1 MFILAIET
9 TGKIGSVSLITGD
22 KSKGGSF
29 KVVKTSKTFEPM
41 SHLKNLPG
49 LIHEVMNNGEGS
61 IDLDMRDIDAIAVS
75 IGPGS
80 FTGTRIGVTVARSLA
95 QALDKPVIPVGSLE
109 MWKLKLKDNEPHF
122 DNEAFEDSKGAV
134 TKYVVPIYNARRGQV
149 YGSIFRYDTN
159 VLKYDDSIKT
169 NDSIDNGECEKCTE
183 VHSASCLTGNADCVE
198 VHSGSCITDNA
209 DCIEVHSGSCITD
222 NADCIEVH
230 SGSCI
235 TDNADCIEIHSAS
248 CITDNA
254 DCIEVHSG
262 SCLMLEDLLQ
272 KLGTDIAKTSQT
284 IKNMELATYN
294 KNHKIEICFYGDGC
308 KVYEKTLD
316 EWKLKQI
323 EKYSG
328 SIEKFLDNIE
338 NYSDTIEI
346 DIIWNSRNEE
356 YFESNSELVG
366 LFAAKVMLTEN
377 RLKKYDEVLPDYMRI
392 PEAEAKLKA
401 GLIGVKKNEKNNYY
415 VRTATL
421 EDADIIAEMAT
432 KYLTHSWGASEIRK
446 DMEKNP
452 NSRYFVVVR
461 SGKALP
467 GQAYRGE
474 SDVVG
479 YISCWTVL
487 AEGEIHDVVVT
498 EELRRRGLG
507 RKLVNHM
514 LRTGRHEGICDFT
527 LEVRSRNEAAIKLY
541 EEFGF
546 RREGMRK
553 GYYDNEDDAVIMWRR
568 TEKNGK
574 AK

>member
-22 KSKGGSF
+22 KSKAGSF
-29 KVVKTSKTFEPM
+29 KVVKTSKTSEPM

-49 LIHEVMNNGEGS
+49 LIHEAMHYGEGS

-80 FTGTRIGVTVARSLA
+80 FTGTRIGATVARSLA

-122 DNEAFEDSKGAV
+122 DKEAFEDSKGAV

-149 YGSIFRYDTN
+149 YGSILRYDTN

-169 NDSIDNGECEKCTE
+169 DDSIDNGEYEKCT
-183 VHSASCLTGNADCVE
+183 E

-209 DCIEVHSGSCITD
+209 DCIEVHSGSC
-222 NADCIEVH
+222 
-230 SGSCI
+230 
-235 TDNADCIEIHSAS
+235 
-248 CITDNA
+248 
-254 DCIEVHSG
+254 
-262 SCLMLEDLLQ
+262 LMLLDLLQ
-272 KLGTDIAKTSQT
+272 KLEADIAETSQA
-284 IKNMELATYN
+284 IKNKEMVIHHTP
-294 KNHKIEICFYGDGC
+294 HKIEINFYGDGC
-308 KVYEKTLD
+308 KVYEKTLED
-316 EWKLKQI
+316 WKSEQLKKFSYNI
-323 EKYSG
+323 KKLSD
-328 SIEKFLDNIE
+328 SIEK
-338 NYSDTIEI
+338 YSDTIEI

-356 YFESNSELVG
+356 YFEPNSELVG
-366 LFAAKVMLTEN
+366 LFASKVMLTEN

-415 VRTATL
+415 VRTATP

-479 YISCWTVL
+479 YISYWTVL
-487 AEGEIHDVVVT
+487 AEGEIHDVVVS
-498 EELRRRGLG
+498 EEFRRRGLG

-546 RREGMRK
+546 RSEGIRK

-568 TEKNGK
+568 TEKSGK

>member
-29 KVVKTSKTFEPM
+29 KVVKTSKTSEPM

-169 NDSIDNGECEKCTE
+169 NDSIDNGECKKCTE
-183 VHSASCLTGNADCVE
+183 MHSGSCLTGNADCIE
-198 VHSGSCITDNA
+198 VHSASCITDNA
-209 DCIEVHSGSCITD
+209 GCIEVHSGSCITD

-230 SGSCI
+230 S
-235 TDNADCIEIHSAS
+235 AS

-254 DCIEVHSG
+254 YCIEVHSG

-272 KLGTDIAKTSQT
+272 RLATDIAEIAQT
-284 IKNMELATYN
+284 LKNNEIATHH
-294 KNHKIEICFYGDGC
+294 NHHRIEINFYGDGC

-323 EKYSG
+323 EKYSD
-328 SIEKFLDNIE
+328 SIEKFSDNIE
-338 NYSDTIEI
+338 NYSDTIEV
-346 DIIWNSRNEE
+346 DVIWNSRNEE
-356 YFESNSELVG
+356 YFEPNSELVG

-415 VRTATL
+415 VRTATP

-479 YISCWTVL
+479 YISYWTVL

-568 TEKNGK
+568 AEKNGK
-574 AK
+574 DK

>member
-29 KVVKTSKTFEPM
+29 KVVKTSKTSEPM

-49 LIHEVMNNGEGS
+49 LIHEVMNYGEGS

-122 DNEAFEDSKGAV
+122 DKEAFEDSKGAV

-149 YGSIFRYDTN
+149 YGSIFRAEN
-159 VLKYDDSIKT
+159 NFLKRDDSIKT
-169 NDSIDNGECEKCTE
+169 NDFIDNGEYEKCTE
-183 VHSASCLTGNADCVE
+183 VHSGSCL
-198 VHSGSCITDNA
+198 TDNA

-230 SGSCI
+230 SGSC
-235 TDNADCIEIHSAS
+235 
-248 CITDNA
+248 
-254 DCIEVHSG
+254 
-262 SCLMLEDLLQ
+262 LMLLDLLQ
-272 KLGTDIAKTSQT
+272 KLGTDIEETSQT
-284 IKNMELATYN
+284 IKNGEMLIHHTP
-294 KNHKIEICFYGDGC
+294 HKIEINFYGDGC
-308 KVYEKTLD
+308 KVYEKNLED
-316 EWKLKQI
+316 WKSEQLKKFSDNI
-323 EKYSG
+323 EKLSD
-328 SIEKFLDNIE
+328 SIEK
-338 NYSDTIEI
+338 YSDTIEI

-356 YFESNSELVG
+356 YFEPNSELVG

-415 VRTATL
+415 VRTATP

-479 YISCWTVL
+479 YISYWTVL

-546 RREGMRK
+546 RSEGIRK

-568 TEKNGK
+568 AEKSGK

>member
-22 KSKGGSF
+22 KSKGESF
-29 KVVKTSKTFEPM
+29 KVIKTSKTSESM

-49 LIHEVMNNGEGS
+49 LIHEVMNCGQASDG
-61 IDLDMRDIDAIAVS
+61 LDMQDIDAIAVS

-80 FTGTRIGVTVARSLA
+80 FTGTRIGVTFTRSLA

-109 MWKLKLKDNEPHF
+109 MWKLKLKDYEF
-122 DNEAFEDSKGAV
+122 RDSEEMIESNKTAV

-183 VHSASCLTGNADCVE
+183 VP
-198 VHSGSCITDNA
+198 SGSCITDNA
-209 DCIEVHSGSCITD
+209 DCIEVHSGSCLTD

-235 TDNADCIEIHSAS
+235 
-248 CITDNA
+248 
-254 DCIEVHSG
+254 
-262 SCLMLEDLLQ
+262 MLEDLLK
-272 KLGTDIAKTSQT
+272 KLESDITETSKMLKNKEIAKC
-284 IKNMELATYN
+284 NR
-294 KNHKIEICFYGDGC
+294 NHKIEVCFYGDGC
-308 KVYEKTLD
+308 KVYETTLD
-316 EWKLKQI
+316 EWKSKQLEKYSDSI
-323 EKYSG
+323 EKCSDSIASYSG
-328 SIEKFLDNIE
+328 SIEKSSDNIE
-338 NYSDTIEI
+338 IEI
-346 DIIWNSRNEE
+346 IWDSRNDE
-356 YFESNSELVG
+356 YFEPNSEMVG
-366 LFAAKVMLTEN
+366 LFAAEVMLTEN

-415 VRTATL
+415 VRTATP
-421 EDADIIAEMAT
+421 EDADIIAEMAA
-432 KYLTHSWGASEIRK
+432 KYLTHSWGAGDIRR

-461 SGKALP
+461 SGKAFP

-474 SDVVG
+474 SEVVG
-479 YISCWTVL
+479 FISYWNVL
-487 AEGEIHDVVVT
+487 GEGEIHDVVVT

-507 RKLVNHM
+507 RKLVNHT

-527 LEVRSRNEAAIKLY
+527 LEVRRRNEAAIKLY

-546 RREGMRK
+546 RSEGIRK

-568 TEKNGK
+568 AEKTNK
-574 AK
+574 

>member
-9 TGKIGSVSLITGD
+9 TGKIGSVSLITVD

-29 KVVKTSKTFEPM
+29 KVVKTSKTSEPM

-49 LIHEVMNNGEGS
+49 LIHEVMNYGEGS

-122 DNEAFEDSKGAV
+122 DNEAFEDSKGVV

-149 YGSIFRYDTN
+149 YGSIFRCDTN
-159 VLKYDDSIKT
+159 LLKYDDSIKT
-169 NDSIDNGECEKCTE
+169 DDSIDNGECEKCTE
-183 VHSASCLTGNADCVE
+183 GHSGSCLTGNADCVE
-198 VHSGSCITDNA
+198 VHSGSC
-209 DCIEVHSGSCITD
+209 
-222 NADCIEVH
+222 
-230 SGSCI
+230 
-235 TDNADCIEIHSAS
+235 
-248 CITDNA
+248 
-254 DCIEVHSG
+254 
-262 SCLMLEDLLQ
+262 LMLKDLFQ
-272 KLGTDIAKTSQT
+272 KLGADIAETSQT
-284 IKNMELATYN
+284 LKNTGIATYN

-308 KVYEKTLD
+308 KVYEKNLED
-316 EWKLKQI
+316 WKSEQLKKFSDNI
-323 EKYSG
+323 EKLSD
-328 SIEKFLDNIE
+328 SIEK
-338 NYSDTIEI
+338 YSDTIEI

-356 YFESNSELVG
+356 YFEPNSELVG
-366 LFAAKVMLTEN
+366 LFATKVMLTEN

-415 VRTATL
+415 VRTATP

-446 DMEKNP
+446 DIEKNP

-479 YISCWTVL
+479 YISYWTVL

-553 GYYDNEDDAVIMWRR
+553 GYYDNDDAVIMWRR
-568 TEKNGK
+568 AEKNGK
-574 AK
+574 DK

>member
-29 KVVKTSKTFEPM
+29 KVVKTSKTSEPM

-49 LIHEVMNNGEGS
+49 LIHEVMNYGEGS

-122 DNEAFEDSKGAV
+122 DKEAFEDSKGSV

-149 YGSIFRYDTN
+149 YGSIFRCDTN
-159 VLKYDDSIKT
+159 LLKYDDSIKT

-183 VHSASCLTGNADCVE
+183 VHSGSCLTGNADCVE

-209 DCIEVHSGSCITD
+209 DCIEVHSGSC
-222 NADCIEVH
+222 
-230 SGSCI
+230 
-235 TDNADCIEIHSAS
+235 
-248 CITDNA
+248 
-254 DCIEVHSG
+254 
-262 SCLMLEDLLQ
+262 LMLKDLLQ
-272 KLGTDIAKTSQT
+272 RLATDIAEILQT
-284 IKNMELATYN
+284 LKNNEIATHHN
-294 KNHKIEICFYGDGC
+294 HHKIEINFYGDGC

-328 SIEKFLDNIE
+328 SIEKFSDNIE
-338 NYSDTIEI
+338 NYSDAIEI

-356 YFESNSELVG
+356 YFEPNSELVG
-366 LFAAKVMLTEN
+366 LFATKVMLTEN

-415 VRTATL
+415 VRTATP

-479 YISCWTVL
+479 YISYWTVL

-498 EELRRRGLG
+498 EEFRRRGLG

-546 RREGMRK
+546 RSEGIRK

-568 TEKNGK
+568 AEKSGK
-574 AK
+574 DK

>member
-183 VHSASCLTGNADCVE
+183 VHSASCLTGNADCV
-198 VHSGSCITDNA
+198 
-209 DCIEVHSGSCITD
+209 EVHSGSCITD

>member
-1 MFILAIET
+1 
-9 TGKIGSVSLITGD
+9 
-22 KSKGGSF
+22 
-29 KVVKTSKTFEPM
+29 
-41 SHLKNLPG
+41 
-49 LIHEVMNNGEGS
+49 
-61 IDLDMRDIDAIAVS
+61 
-75 IGPGS
+75 
-80 FTGTRIGVTVARSLA
+80 
-95 QALDKPVIPVGSLE
+95 
-109 MWKLKLKDNEPHF
+109 
-122 DNEAFEDSKGAV
+122 
-134 TKYVVPIYNARRGQV
+134 
-149 YGSIFRYDTN
+149 
-159 VLKYDDSIKT
+159 
-169 NDSIDNGECEKCTE
+169 
-183 VHSASCLTGNADCVE
+183 
-198 VHSGSCITDNA
+198 
-209 DCIEVHSGSCITD
+209 
-222 NADCIEVH
+222 
-230 SGSCI
+230 
-235 TDNADCIEIHSAS
+235 
-248 CITDNA
+248 
-254 DCIEVHSG
+254 
-262 SCLMLEDLLQ
+262 
-272 KLGTDIAKTSQT
+272 
-284 IKNMELATYN
+284 ME
-294 KNHKIEICFYGDGC
+294 
-308 KVYEKTLD
+308 
-316 EWKLKQI
+316 Q
-323 EKYSG
+323 
-328 SIEKFLDNIE
+328 
-338 NYSDTIEI
+338 
-346 DIIWNSRNEE
+346 RNEE
-356 YFESNSELVG
+356 YFEPNSELVG

-415 VRTATL
+415 VRTATP

-479 YISCWTVL
+479 YISYWTVL

-568 TEKNGK
+568 TEKSGK

>member
-9 TGKIGSVSLITGD
+9 TGKIGSVSLITGY

-29 KVVKTSKTFEPM
+29 KVVKTSKTSEPM

-49 LIHEVMNNGEGS
+49 LIHEVMNNGDGS

-159 VLKYDDSIKT
+159 VLQYDDSIKT
-169 NDSIDNGECEKCTE
+169 NNSIDNGECEKCTE
-183 VHSASCLTGNADCVE
+183 VHSGSCLTGNADCVE

-209 DCIEVHSGSCITD
+209 DCIEV
-222 NADCIEVH
+222 
-230 SGSCI
+230 
-235 TDNADCIEIHSAS
+235 HSAS

-284 IKNMELATYN
+284 IKNMELATHHN
-294 KNHKIEICFYGDGC
+294 HHKIEINFYGDGC

-323 EKYSG
+323 EKYSD
-328 SIEKFLDNIE
+328 SIEKFSDNIE

-356 YFESNSELVG
+356 YFEPNSELVG
-366 LFAAKVMLTEN
+366 LFAAKVMQTEN

-415 VRTATL
+415 VRTATP

-514 LRTGRHEGICDFT
+514 LRTGRHEGIHDFT

-568 TEKNGK
+568 TEKSVK

>member
-22 KSKGGSF
+22 KSKGGNF
-29 KVVKTSKTFEPM
+29 KVVKTSKTSEPM

-49 LIHEVMNNGEGS
+49 LIHEAMNCGEGS

-109 MWKLKLKDNEPHF
+109 MWKLKLKDDEPHF
-122 DNEAFEDSKGAV
+122 DKDAFEDSKGAV

-149 YGSIFRYDTN
+149 YGSIFRAEN
-159 VLKYDDSIKT
+159 NFLKRDDSIKT
-169 NDSIDNGECEKCTE
+169 NDFIDNGEYEKCTE
-183 VHSASCLTGNADCVE
+183 VHSGSCL
-198 VHSGSCITDNA
+198 TDNA
-209 DCIEVHSGSCITD
+209 DCIEVHRG
-222 NADCIEVH
+222 
-230 SGSCI
+230 
-235 TDNADCIEIHSAS
+235 S

-262 SCLMLEDLLQ
+262 SCLMLLDLLQ
-272 KLGTDIAKTSQT
+272 KLGTDIEETSQA
-284 IKNMELATYN
+284 IKNREMVINHTP
-294 KNHKIEICFYGDGC
+294 HKIEINFYGDGC
-308 KVYEKTLD
+308 KVYEKNLED
-316 EWKLKQI
+316 WKSEQLKKFSDNI
-323 EKYSG
+323 EKLSD
-328 SIEKFLDNIE
+328 SIEK
-338 NYSDTIEI
+338 YSDTIEI

-356 YFESNSELVG
+356 YFEPNSELVG

-415 VRTATL
+415 VRTATP

-479 YISCWTVL
+479 YISYWTVL

-546 RREGMRK
+546 RSEGIRK

-568 TEKNGK
+568 AEKSGK
-574 AK
+574 DK

>member
-29 KVVKTSKTFEPM
+29 KVVKTSKTSEPM

-109 MWKLKLKDNEPHF
+109 MWKLKLKENEPHF
-122 DNEAFEDSKGAV
+122 DKEAFEDRKGAV

-183 VHSASCLTGNADCVE
+183 VHS
-198 VHSGSCITDNA
+198 GSCITDNA
-209 DCIEVHSGSCITD
+209 G
-222 NADCIEVH
+222 
-230 SGSCI
+230 
-235 TDNADCIEIHSAS
+235 
-248 CITDNA
+248 
-254 DCIEVHSG
+254 CIEVHSG
-262 SCLMLEDLLQ
+262 SCLMLKDLLQ
-272 KLGTDIAKTSQT
+272 KLGADIAETSQT
-284 IKNMELATYN
+284 LKNTGIATYN
-294 KNHKIEICFYGDGC
+294 KNNKFEICFYGDGC

-323 EKYSG
+323 EKYSD
-328 SIEKFLDNIE
+328 SIEKFSDNIE
-338 NYSDTIEI
+338 NYSDAIEI

-356 YFESNSELVG
+356 YFEPNSELVG
-366 LFAAKVMLTEN
+366 LFATKVMLTEN

-415 VRTATL
+415 VRTATP

-479 YISCWTVL
+479 YISYWTVL

-498 EELRRRGLG
+498 EEFRRRGLG

-546 RREGMRK
+546 RSEGIRK

-568 TEKNGK
+568 AEKSGK
-574 AK
+574 DK

>member
-9 TGKIGSVSLITGD
+9 TGKIGSVSLFTGD
-22 KSKGGSF
+22 KSKSGSF
-29 KVVKTSKTFEPM
+29 KVVKTSKTSEPM
-41 SHLKNLPG
+41 SHLKNLPS
-49 LIHEVMNNGEGS
+49 LIHEAMHYGEGS

-109 MWKLKLKDNEPHF
+109 MWKLKLKDDEPHF
-122 DNEAFEDSKGAV
+122 DQEAFEDSKGAV

-159 VLKYDDSIKT
+159 DLKYDDSIKT
-169 NDSIDNGECEKCTE
+169 DNSIDNGECEKCTE
-183 VHSASCLTGNADCVE
+183 VHS
-198 VHSGSCITDNA
+198 GSCIA
-209 DCIEVHSGSCITD
+209 
-222 NADCIEVH
+222 
-230 SGSCI
+230 
-235 TDNADCIEIHSAS
+235 
-248 CITDNA
+248 DNA

-262 SCLMLEDLLQ
+262 SCLMLLDLLQ
-272 KLGTDIAKTSQT
+272 KLEADIAETSQA
-284 IKNMELATYN
+284 IKNKEMVIHHTP
-294 KNHKIEICFYGDGC
+294 HKIEIIFYGDGC
-308 KVYEKTLD
+308 KVYEKTLED
-316 EWKLKQI
+316 WKSEQLKKSDNI
-323 EKYSG
+323 EKLSD
-328 SIEKFLDNIE
+328 SIEK
-338 NYSDTIEI
+338 YSDTIEI

-356 YFESNSELVG
+356 YFEPSSELVG
-366 LFAAKVMLTEN
+366 LFAVEAMLTEN

-415 VRTATL
+415 VRTATP

-479 YISCWTVL
+479 YISYWTVL

-546 RREGMRK
+546 RSEGIRK

-568 TEKNGK
+568 TEKSGK

>member
-29 KVVKTSKTFEPM
+29 KVVKTSKTSEPM

-49 LIHEVMNNGEGS
+49 LIHEVMNYGEGS
-61 IDLDMRDIDAIAVS
+61 IDIDMRDIDAIAVS

-122 DNEAFEDSKGAV
+122 DNEAFEDSKAAV

-159 VLKYDDSIKT
+159 LLKYDDSIKT
-169 NDSIDNGECEKCTE
+169 DDSIDNGEYKKCTE
-183 VHSASCLTGNADCVE
+183 VHSGSCLT
-198 VHSGSCITDNA
+198 

-222 NADCIEVH
+222 NADCV
-230 SGSCI
+230 
-235 TDNADCIEIHSAS
+235 
-248 CITDNA
+248 
-254 DCIEVHSG
+254 EVHSG
-262 SCLMLEDLLQ
+262 SCLMLKDLLQ
-272 KLGTDIAKTSQT
+272 KLGADIAKTSQT
-284 IKNMELATYN
+284 LKNTGIATYN

-323 EKYSG
+323 EKYSDSIEKFSDNIEKYSG
-328 SIEKFLDNIE
+328 SIEKFSDNIE
-338 NYSDTIEI
+338 NYSEAIEI

-356 YFESNSELVG
+356 YFEPNSELVG

-415 VRTATL
+415 VRTATP

-479 YISCWTVL
+479 YISYWTVL

-553 GYYDNEDDAVIMWRR
+553 GYYDNDDDAVIMWRR
-568 TEKNGK
+568 AEKNGK
-574 AK
+574 DK